1 MLWDCQHGPPPLIH
15 RAADLDPLQRD
26 LRFVP
31 VDNPHPRVLSQ
42 SQIVEYNEHG
52 FLAPFRVFDTAAAR
66 ENREFFDELQVK
78 AKATGR
84 DRYSIMSYHLC
95 SARLYDICMNERI
108 LDLVEDLI
116 GPNFAL
122 WTSHFFS
129 KSPFDEKKVPW
140 HQDASYWPFDK
151 SRCVTAWLA
160 IDDADVGNAAMQFL
174 PGTHRMGHLE
184 WKTSIDPAANPQEIV
199 DAEKLGEP
207 FLNALQAGEVSLHAD
222 MLAHGSDPNNSPRR
236 RCGLTL
242 RYAPLDVRALTN
254 WHEQAIIC
262 RGNDSSNHWPHHPRP
277 DGEYW

>member
-1 MLWDCQHGPPPLIH
+1 MMANAEFFRNNGYLTGLQVFDAEDGDHLVAVYERLRSLLPFGEPTERMDWWHARDKELWD
-15 RAADLDPLQRD
+15 
-26 LRFVP
+26 
-31 VDNPHPRVLSQ
+31 
-42 SQIVEYNEHG
+42 
-52 FLAPFRVFDTAAAR
+52 
-66 ENREFFDELQVK
+66 
-78 AKATGR
+78 
-84 DRYSIMSYHLC
+84 
-95 SARLYDICMNERI
+95 ICTHSRI
-108 LDLVEDLI
+108 LDLVEEIL
-116 GPNFAL
+116 GPDFFL
-122 WTSHFFS
+122 WGSQYFCKDPGVS
-129 KSPFDEKKVPW
+129 KTVPW

-160 IDDADVGNAAMQFL
+160 IDDADAENAAMQFL

-207 FLNALQAGEVSLHAD
+207 FLNALQAGEASLHAD
-222 MLAHGSDPNNSPRR
+222 MLAHGSDPNNSQRR

-262 RGNDSSNHWPHHPRP
+262 RGSDSSNHWPHHPRP